1 MPGAARPP
9 ERSPRAQL
17 AVPGALAVLDVPAVR
32 RWALLTR
39 SVFAARRVEIDA
51 LNVFPVP
58 DGDTGTNLF
67 LTFDGG
73 VERMLAH
80 DPHGA
85 GDLLA
90 AFAKALLWTARG
102 NSGVILSQL
111 ARGLAE
117 AAGGLVHGDDLVD
130 RRVEGEVEVGAGVA
144 VGHRED
150 VEGVDLGA
158 PSGEGRPG
166 QQRPVTRI
174 GGSEEV
180 RHAPQGNWRV
190 PPWPGGVLVRWAR
203 LGYACPV
210 ACLPLRAA
218 EDHLTPHP

>member
-1 MPGAARPP
+1 MPGAASLPDGSPRPP
-9 ERSPRAQL
+9 LP
-17 AVPGALAVLDVPAVR
+17 VPGALSALDVPAVR

-67 LTFDGG
+67 LTYDGA

-80 DPHGA
+80 DPRGA

-117 AAGGLVHGDDLVD
+117 ACAGAEVVDGALLARGLVRAEQRGREAVTEPQ
-130 RRVEGEVEVGAGVA
+130 EGTILTVA
-144 VGHRED
+144 T
-150 VEGVDLGA
+150 A
-158 PSGEGRPG
+158 MS
-166 QQRPVTRI
+166 T
-174 GGSEEV
+174 
-180 RHAPQGNWRV
+180 
-190 PPWPGGVLVRWAR
+190 
-203 LGYACPV
+203 
-210 ACLPLRAA
+210 AA
-218 EDHLTPHP
+218 TQAADAA